1 MLGTWLEN
9 KSKIVHKFNR
19 IHTQWRKIHLIR
31 RRVVFVGGREE
42 KPMESNFIYTAE
54 LSRDSWKV
62 FSWMHDCLYIEDGA
76 WYSLYFFTPPPSF
89 HSIRSEISPL
99 IYRIIKNLH
108 RAPYTIFDI
117 NHVNKTACTTKCT
130 HHHDEYRVW
139 LWFHCN
145 ALLNRF
151 HGGVQ
156 FS

>member
-89 HSIRSEISPL
+89 HSIRSETSLLSFYAWDYKKPSPRSLYNFRYQSCQWNSMQYKVYASPRWISSVAVL
-99 IYRIIKNLH
+99 SL
-108 RAPYTIFDI
+108 
-117 NHVNKTACTTKCT
+117 
-130 HHHDEYRVW
+130 
-139 LWFHCN
+139 
-145 ALLNRF
+145 
-151 HGGVQ
+151 
-156 FS
+156 